1 MGFVLD
7 VVKLLQV
14 MIKHSSMISWQVMF
28 FKREK
33 SRMENFNLCSYN
45 KCFGEKIVNPLIQL
59 GSLYFYPK
67 EKMSNFPECGLLS
80 QLNMD
85 KLNMDWTYN

>member
-14 MIKHSSMISWQVMF
+14 LIKHSSMISWQVKF

-33 SRMENFNLCSYN
+33 SVMENFDLCSYN
-45 KCFGEKIVNPLIQL
+45 KHFGEKIVNPLIQF
-59 GSLYFYPK
+59 GPLYLYPK
-67 EKMSNFPECGLLS
+67 EKRSNFPECDLLS

-85 KLNMDWTYN
+85 RTYN

>member
-1 MGFVLD
+1 MSCSL
-7 VVKLLQV
+7 
-14 MIKHSSMISWQVMF
+14 SM
-28 FKREK
+28 K
-33 SRMENFNLCSYN
+33 SQEWKTLIYVPTINV
-45 KCFGEKIVNPLIQL
+45 FGEKIVNPLIQL

-85 KLNMDWTYN
+85 KLNMD